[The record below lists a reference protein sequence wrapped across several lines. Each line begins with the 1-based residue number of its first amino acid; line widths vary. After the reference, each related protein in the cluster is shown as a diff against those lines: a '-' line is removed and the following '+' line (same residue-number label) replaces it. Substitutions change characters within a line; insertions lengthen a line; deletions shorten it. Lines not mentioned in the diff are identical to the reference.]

1 MDIFINNAV
10 KHYLGTHYL
19 EADFVSCYGETTWGD
34 VFKGNME
41 QPVLHETIRY
51 GLRLKLSDV
60 RRSLF
65 NQQGT
70 VKQTVVFYAE
80 VELLRKMSYLARL
93 HEVQNSYCTSCHHS
107 QTRSRHTL
115 LKFSRSLYLD
125 NLLSE
130 SIHTWTIGTLW
141 GWLSFH
147 DIRPQG
153 PCQS

>member
-1 MDIFINNAV
+1 
-10 KHYLGTHYL
+10 
-19 EADFVSCYGETTWGD
+19 
-34 VFKGNME
+34 ME

-51 GLRLKLSDV
+51 GLRLKLSDT

-80 VELLRKMSYLARL
+80 VELLRKMSFLARL
-93 HEVQNSYCTSCHHS
+93 HEVQKSYCSHHS

-125 NLLSE
+125 NHLSE
-130 SIHTWTIGTLW
+130 SIHSGTIDRVGSHSMT
-141 GWLSFH
+141 SDPRVH

-153 PCQS
+153 PYRG

>member
-10 KHYLGTHYL
+10 RHYLGTHYL
-19 EADFVSCYGETTWGD
+19 EARFCVTLWGNNLGD
-34 VFKGNME
+34 VFKGTIE

-93 HEVQNSYCTSCHHS
+93 HEVQNSYCMSCHHS

-125 NLLSE
+125 NHLSE
-130 SIHTWTIGTLW
+130 SIHTWTIGTL
-141 GWLSFH
+141 
-147 DIRPQG
+147 
-153 PCQS
+153 